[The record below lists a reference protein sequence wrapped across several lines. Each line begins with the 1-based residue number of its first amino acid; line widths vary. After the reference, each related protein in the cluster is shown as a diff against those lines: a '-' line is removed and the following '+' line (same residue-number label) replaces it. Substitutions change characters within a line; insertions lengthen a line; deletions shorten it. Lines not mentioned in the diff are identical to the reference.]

1 MNSLKSQAMQLL
13 QMLWRQKWISV
24 ATVWAVCTVGWI
36 AVALIPTKY
45 ESSARVYLD
54 ADPVLTPLLHGLAAD
69 TNPARHLDFLQ
80 RTLLS
85 RPNIEELVRLTD
97 LDIGINSSEAKEA
110 LYQQL
115 AAEVQIRAIA
125 PNLMIISYSN
135 KDPLVAKNV
144 VQSLLTIFSEK
155 TAGSSRSEMD
165 SAQRFLDDEIA
176 SYRDQLHAKDQ
187 QRAML
192 AQKYPDIVSSVGPED
207 AGAGGASESRL
218 DQARA
223 AAQRA
228 RDELADAL
236 TKRNSLRKEIAS
248 VPPML
253 SVNQAPQVVVTGGRL
268 LSPDEQRLAQM
279 KANLDSLRL
288 KYTDKHPDVIAQ
300 RQEIRQFEAEMK
312 RAATTGGSSGSDNVK
327 TQIPNA
333 IYDQLK
339 VKLADAEGQVAT
351 TQRQVAETQAEV
363 DRIERIARSVPE
375 VLIQVEDLDRDY
387 GILRRNYEELV
398 SRRQATQIADAADTK
413 TEKIQFRII
422 DPPQVPLVPIEP
434 NRPMLISLAMLAGLG
449 AGIAAPIV
457 VGQFD
462 RSFTAISQLRELGIP
477 VLGSITRIS
486 LGGSRR
492 RAAMQLAG
500 LCAAGFMLVAVYGT
514 LLLFSLNLHSVGI
527 S

>member
-1 MNSLKSQAMQLL
+1 LESYHP
-13 QMLWRQKWISV
+13 RP
-24 ATVWAVCTVGWI
+24 
-36 AVALIPTKY
+36 LIPF
-45 ESSARVYLD
+45 RN
-54 ADPVLTPLLHGLAAD
+54 GL
-69 TNPARHLDFLQ
+69 
-80 RTLLS
+80 
-85 RPNIEELVRLTD
+85 
-97 LDIGINSSEAKEA
+97 
-110 LYQQL
+110 
-115 AAEVQIRAIA
+115 
-125 PNLMIISYSN
+125 
-135 KDPLVAKNV
+135 
-144 VQSLLTIFSEK
+144 
-155 TAGSSRSEMD
+155 
-165 SAQRFLDDEIA
+165 
-176 SYRDQLHAKDQ
+176 
-187 QRAML
+187 L

-312 RAATTGGSSGSDNVK
+312 RAATTGGSSGSDNMK

-477 VLGSITRIS
+477 VLGT
-486 LGGSRR
+486 
-492 RAAMQLAG
+492 
-500 LCAAGFMLVAVYGT
+500 ML
-514 LLLFSLNLHSVGI
+514 FI
-527 S
+527 

>member
-1 MNSLKSQAMQLL
+1 MNSLKLQIIPLL
-13 QMLWRQKWISV
+13 QLLWRQKWISV

-36 AVALIPTKY
+36 AVAFVPTKY

-192 AQKYPDIVSSVGPED
+192 EPVSKVM
-207 AGAGGASESRL
+207 RL
-218 DQARA
+218 G
-223 AAQRA
+223 
-228 RDELADAL
+228 RD
-236 TKRNSLRKEIAS
+236 
-248 VPPML
+248 
-253 SVNQAPQVVVTGGRL
+253 GGR
-268 LSPDEQRLAQM
+268 
-279 KANLDSLRL
+279 
-288 KYTDKHPDVIAQ
+288 
-300 RQEIRQFEAEMK
+300 
-312 RAATTGGSSGSDNVK
+312 
-327 TQIPNA
+327 
-333 IYDQLK
+333 
-339 VKLADAEGQVAT
+339 
-351 TQRQVAETQAEV
+351 
-363 DRIERIARSVPE
+363 
-375 VLIQVEDLDRDY
+375 
-387 GILRRNYEELV
+387 
-398 SRRQATQIADAADTK
+398 
-413 TEKIQFRII
+413 
-422 DPPQVPLVPIEP
+422 
-434 NRPMLISLAMLAGLG
+434 G
-449 AGIAAPIV
+449 A
-457 VGQFD
+457 
-462 RSFTAISQLRELGIP
+462 
-477 VLGSITRIS
+477 
-486 LGGSRR
+486 
-492 RAAMQLAG
+492 
-500 LCAAGFMLVAVYGT
+500 
-514 LLLFSLNLHSVGI
+514 
-527 S
+527 

>member
-97 LDIGINSSEAKEA
+97 LDVGINSPEAKEA

-115 AAEVQIRAIA
+115 AAEIQIRAIA
-125 PNLMIISYSN
+125 PNLMTISYRN
-135 KDPLVAKNV
+135 KDPMVAKNV

-187 QRAML
+187 QRAMF

-218 DQARA
+218 DQARG

-253 SVNQAPQVVVTGGRL
+253 SVDRAPQVVVTSGRV

-312 RAATTGGSSGSDNVK
+312 RAAAGGSSGSDNAK

-339 VKLADAEGQVAT
+339 VKLVDAEGQVAAA
-351 TQRQVAETQAEV
+351 QRQVAETQAEV

-387 GILRRNYEELV
+387 GILKRNYEELV

-422 DPPQVPLVPIEP
+422 DPPQVPLAPVEP
-434 NRPMLISLAMLAGLG
+434 NRPMLVSLALLAGLG

-457 VGQFD
+457 MGQLD

-486 LGGSRR
+486 LGASRR
-492 RAAMQLAG
+492 RAVMQLAG
-500 LCAAGFMLVAVYGT
+500 VCAAGFVLIAVYGT